1 MAEHE
6 HFFQILQNKLG
17 TSLRMHPWTAAQL
30 NSSNIRLL
38 SRKNLSE
45 KLLDRI
51 LPLLAVSEELTRFAG
66 LQPLYDGIN
75 HLDPVYCRKDEV
87 LRMLEKCTGLNDSQQ
102 EQLTGAVM
110 VFMDIVK
117 KTDLNPMQLKSTN
130 TLSLWWKIYPEL
142 KPWNALKWLW
152 QEGIAVPHSQ
162 SGYRAWRRFSH
173 GSNSES
179 ANNASLHPKKW
190 LEICEE
196 QNVFETA
203 FEADRLS
210 AAFSG
215 EWSHAGLAGVWVIYQ
230 IAIIVS

>member
-38 SRKNLSE
+38 SRKNLGE

-117 KTDLNPMQLKSTN
+117 KTDLNPMQLKSIN

-142 KPWNALKWLW
+142 KPWKALKWLW

-162 SGYRAWRRFSH
+162 SGYRAWRRF
-173 GSNSES
+173 
-179 ANNASLHPKKW
+179 
-190 LEICEE
+190 
-196 QNVFETA
+196 
-203 FEADRLS
+203 
-210 AAFSG
+210 
-215 EWSHAGLAGVWVIYQ
+215 
-230 IAIIVS
+230 